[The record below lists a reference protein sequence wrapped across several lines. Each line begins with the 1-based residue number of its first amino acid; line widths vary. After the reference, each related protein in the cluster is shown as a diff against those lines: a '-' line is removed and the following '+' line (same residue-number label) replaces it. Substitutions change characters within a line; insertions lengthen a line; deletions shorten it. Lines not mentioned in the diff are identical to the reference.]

1 MDLKIKFVSDVAEK
15 IYNSGELLKY
25 QTEGSSGIDLK
36 AVSVF
41 VPETKETITL
51 ESDKTNFILKP
62 LSRVCVQTGIS
73 IGGLDK
79 NYEIQI
85 RPRSGLA
92 FKNGITIVNAPG
104 TIDSDYRGE
113 IGAILCNLSNQDFI
127 INQGDRIAQ
136 MIVCPIIKCNIQIV
150 DEIDATSRGEGK
162 FGSTGI
168 KK

>member
-51 ESDKTNFILKP
+51 ESDKNNFVLKP
-62 LSRVCVQTGIS
+62 FARVCVQTGIS

-85 RPRSGLA
+85 S
-92 FKNGITIVNAPG
+92 
-104 TIDSDYRGE
+104 
-113 IGAILCNLSNQDFI
+113 
-127 INQGDRIAQ
+127 
-136 MIVCPIIKCNIQIV
+136 
-150 DEIDATSRGEGK
+150 
-162 FGSTGI
+162 
-168 KK
+168 